1 VDRLLDR
8 QLRKVGADADTPP
21 SPEAWRDLVAMVDRS
36 YEEAQRVRY
45 LQERAMAVSSAEM
58 RDLHESLRLASETEV
73 AVERDRLEAVI
84 RSMSDG
90 ICVVDR
96 DGRVVGMNTAA
107 EAFLGL
113 EPGAWDG
120 VEVSHRFRIG
130 DPLDSHLPRDG
141 RFALDNALAGASMR
155 DDDALMLRTDGSH
168 VPVSLAVTP
177 MRSGDEIIGVV
188 VSFRDISAQREIER
202 RLMEARA
209 SAEEAATAKTQFLAT
224 VSHEI
229 RTPLFGVI
237 GMSEL
242 LLGTALDTEQREYAA
257 TVRRSAEILMRLI
270 DDVLDFSRIDAGAIE
285 LEEIPLDVEDV
296 VEGVVDLY
304 AVRANEKGIG
314 LWADVDPAV
323 PRTLVGDPG
332 RLTQVLT
339 NLVLNA
345 VKFTEEGSVDVSASV
360 AEEDDEGML
369 LRFDVSDTGI
379 GIAPEALA
387 HLFDTFSQADSST
400 TRRFGGTGLG
410 LAISRQLTHLMG
422 GKISVT
428 SSPGAGSTFSF
439 TVRLGRTAAPA
450 GPRFE
455 AFADPPRVLVAESL
469 KPIRRQIA
477 TLAGRWGSEVVMVET
492 AAEAVAARRAAA
504 TEGRPFDVVLA
515 CATMVDDLG
524 GALANDAA
532 RLVYLTPVT
541 RPVDGVPI
549 LRTPIRRNA
558 LYAALSGVLKPPTT
572 GGGSTARL
580 DGVSVLLA
588 DDSAVNRHITVKM
601 LQRLGADV
609 TEVADG
615 AAAVEAAERNRFDV
629 IVMDV
634 EMPTMDGL
642 AATRAIRAMAGDVAK
657 TPIVAM
663 TAAAMAWD
671 RDRCLDAGMDGYVSK
686 PVSQDDLASHLLTA
700 LPSPLRIAG

>member
-1 VDRLLDR
+1 VDRLLER
-8 QLRKVGADADTPP
+8 QLRKVGAEPGSPP
-21 SPEAWRDLVAMVDRS
+21 TPEAWRDLLTMVGRS

-58 RDLHESLRLASETEV
+58 RALHDSLRRASETEV

-90 ICVVDR
+90 ICVLDR
-96 DGRVVGMNTAA
+96 DGRVMSMNAAA
-107 EAFLGL
+107 EEFLEL
-113 EPGAWDG
+113 EDWDG
-120 VEVSHRFRIG
+120 ADISGRFRLG

-141 RFALDNALAGASMR
+141 RLALDNALAGASMR
-155 DDDALMLRTDGSH
+155 DDDALMMLTDGSYA
-168 VPVSLAVTP
+168 PVSLTVTP
-177 MRSGDEIIGVV
+177 MRSGDEITGVV
-188 VSFRDISAQREIER
+188 VSFRDISTQREIER

-209 SAEEAATAKTQFLAT
+209 SAEAAANAKTEFLAT

-242 LLGTALDTEQREYAA
+242 LLGTALDEEQREYAA

-270 DDVLDFSRIDAGAIE
+270 DDTLDFSRIDAGAIE
-285 LEEIPLDVEDV
+285 LEEIPLDIEDV

-314 LWADVDPAV
+314 LWADVDPGV

-332 RLTQVLT
+332 RLTQILT

-345 VKFTEEGSVDVSASV
+345 VKFTDAGSVEVAASV
-360 AEEDDEGML
+360 AEEDDDGVL
-369 LRFDVSDTGI
+369 VRFDVADTGI
-379 GIAPEALA
+379 GIAPEALH
-387 HLFDTFSQADSST
+387 HLFETFSQADSST

-410 LAISRQLTHLMG
+410 LAISRQLTNLMG
-422 GKISVT
+422 GKIWVESN
-428 SSPGAGSTFSF
+428 PGSGSTFSF
-439 TVRLGRTAAPA
+439 TVRLGRTPA
-450 GPRFE
+450 SGSPRFE

-469 KPIRRQIA
+469 KPVRRQIA
-477 TLAGRWGSEVVMVET
+477 TLAERWGSEVVMVET
-492 AAEAVAARRAAA
+492 AAEALAARRAAA
-504 TEGRPFDVVLA
+504 ADGRPFDVVLA

-524 GALANDAA
+524 GAVAADAA

-549 LRTPIRRNA
+549 LRTPIRRAA
-558 LYAALSGVLKPPTT
+558 LYSALAGTLEPPAPGPETT
-572 GGGSTARL
+572 SRL
-580 DGVSVLLA
+580 DGLSVLLA

-601 LQRLGADV
+601 LQRLGAEV

-615 AAAVEAAERNRFDV
+615 ARAVEEAAAKRFDV

-634 EMPTMDGL
+634 EMPHMDGL
-642 AATRAIRAMAGDVAK
+642 AATRAIRALDGDAAA

-671 RDRCLDAGMDGYVSK
+671 RDRCIDAGMDGYVSK
-686 PVSQDDLASHLLTA
+686 PVSQHDLAGHLLAA
-700 LPSPLRIAG
+700 LHEAPPLRIAG